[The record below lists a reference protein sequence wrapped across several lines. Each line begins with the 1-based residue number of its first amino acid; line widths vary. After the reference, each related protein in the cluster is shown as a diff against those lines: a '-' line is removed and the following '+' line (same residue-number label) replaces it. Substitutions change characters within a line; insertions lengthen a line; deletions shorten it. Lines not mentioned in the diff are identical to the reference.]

1 MINRLKLITS
11 EAGAPGG
18 QCMQFPNKV
27 AGNTVTF
34 TFPSLLNNFLNDVW
48 TFTFWMSTSKKFMFR
63 IFDLNLVDTM
73 YVIDP
78 DDQTINFNI
87 SDLKTG
93 TNADNPIDI
102 GSSVKDKWNFYMI
115 TYDPFTT
122 RIYVNGVK
130 KFETTMHYGYQQGYP
145 SKFFIEMGGK
155 ASKIQELG
163 CIKGQIMEKKDF
175 TPPTSFYIRSSEFI
189 GAESQALK

>member
-27 AGNTVTF
+27 VGNTVTF

-145 SKFFIEMGGK
+145 SKFFI
-155 ASKIQELG
+155 
-163 CIKGQIMEKKDF
+163 
-175 TPPTSFYIRSSEFI
+175 
-189 GAESQALK
+189 